1 MIEKVFRGCEVFK
14 VCCNKSLF
22 SRKIIQGGSFGGRV
36 TGGTGV
42 LCMVVWV
49 YTKSVVGK
57 HTGYLWMHGVGTE
70 VVTHGAE
77 CYIDGFS

>member
-1 MIEKVFRGCEVFK
+1 M
-14 VCCNKSLF
+14 
-22 SRKIIQGGSFGGRV
+22 QGGSFGGRV

-57 HTGYLWMHGVGTE
+57 HIGYLWMYGLGTE
-70 VVTHGAE
+70 VVTHGASATLMDSVREE
-77 CYIDGFS
+77 CYTGESRRT